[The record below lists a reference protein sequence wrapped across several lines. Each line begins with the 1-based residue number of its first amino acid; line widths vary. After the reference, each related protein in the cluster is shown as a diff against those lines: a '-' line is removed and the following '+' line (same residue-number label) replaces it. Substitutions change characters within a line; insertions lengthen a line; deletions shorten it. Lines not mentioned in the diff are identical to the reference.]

1 MGRTDYCHVSI
12 VETKLVC
19 VNCLISGGFTV
30 VHQWVG
36 AALVGMGK
44 GDSLRAEHASRTGR
58 HVLPAATKIEVLEV
72 YCRRCRVQYED
83 RLVTVPCDGAGAVRV
98 A

>member
-1 MGRTDYCHVSI
+1 M
-12 VETKLVC
+12 
-19 VNCLISGGFTV
+19 

-36 AALVGMGK
+36 AALVAMGK

-58 HVLPAATKIEVLEV
+58 HVLPTATKIEVLEV

-83 RLVTVPCDGAGAVRV
+83 RLVTVPCTGAGAVRV